1 MSISNKPNPSR
12 LHVVHL
18 GTSITDTR
26 VRIMQSQE
34 GTANHFKTKVVVRN
48 PVPVSWIQNN
58 VIVPLTCQLRPCGAT
73 AYGLSGC
80 KYTRLNSPG
89 PRCNITII
97 SKSIYFVGDLEMNT
111 R

>member
-58 VIVPLTCQLRPCGAT
+58 SITQFIIKNVLSRLRNARCQASLRIDDIA
-73 AYGLSGC
+73 
-80 KYTRLNSPG
+80 
-89 PRCNITII
+89 
-97 SKSIYFVGDLEMNT
+97 
-111 R
+111 